1 MWQCCHIIE
10 ISEDVEEDMI
20 KVIHGIKKIIILG
33 MLVYLLTILRFLII
47 CSGSMEPKIP
57 TGSIVIVTNIY
68 KSYDIGDVITYK
80 KPEQYIT
87 HRIVSKL
94 NREYITKGDANRT
107 IDLCRVKEKDI
118 IGKVI
123 FVIPFAGYVLRFVK
137 TYLFLPLLL
146 VVLLIWILKNFK
158 RRRENEN
165 KN

>member
-68 KSYDIGDVITYK
+68 KSYDFGDVITYK
-80 KPEQYIT
+80 KSEQYIT

-123 FVIPFAGYVLRFVK
+123 FVIPFARLCFEVCK
-137 TYLFLPLLL
+137 DLFISTIIIGCL
-146 VVLLIWILKNFK
+146 VDLDIKEF
-158 RRRENEN
+158 
-165 KN
+165 